1 MKLTIRDGRK
11 DRPIAADGKGGVLA
25 EVEHQGFM
33 DIGDKIRLPDGTD
46 VLVIGVEETFG
57 PKPAGTSQT
66 VFVGS
71 IPG

>member
-11 DRPIAADGKGGVLA
+11 DRQIATDGQGGVLA
-25 EVEHQGFM
+25 EVEHQGPM

-46 VLVIGVEETFG
+46 VLVIEVEETFG
-57 PKPAGTSQT
+57 PKPAGASQT
-66 VFVGS
+66 VVVGS

>member
-11 DRPIAADGKGGVLA
+11 GHQVATDGKGGVLA
-25 EVEHQGFM
+25 EVEHEGLM

-46 VLVIGVEETFG
+46 VLVIGVEERLG
-57 PKPAGTSQT
+57 SKSADASQT

>member
-11 DRPIAADGKGGVLA
+11 DRQIAADGKGGVLA
-25 EVEHQGFM
+25 EVEHPGFM

-46 VLVIGVEETFG
+46 VLVIKVEETFG
-57 PKPAGTSQT
+57 TKPTGASQT